1 MGVVLPA
8 GSGLTGRCRER
19 QQLLPALQPSLG
31 RGRRQPCGAPRW
43 HANRRRC
50 CPPLPSG
57 HWHRQLR
64 VEVGHR
70 AVAVAPAQPL
80 TVVRLQHKLD
90 APARPEAGADRL
102 ETPAAH
108 RSPPPP
114 PPPPPPP
121 RHATARREPPLPTAR
136 PHTHASPNA
145 LVQALF
151 EGEAQSQR
159 KQSGVDKHRGA
170 GGGGDAVPLEGDL
183 RGGGAC
189 EGEGRDGGGGGGR
202 AEEAVRRGVAQARR

>member
-8 GSGLTGRCRER
+8 GSGLTGRCRDR

-114 PPPPPPP
+114 PPPPGMPQHAASRRCPPP
-121 RHATARREPPLPTAR
+121 ARTHTPHRTLSCRH
-136 PHTHASPNA
+136 S
-145 LVQALF
+145 
-151 EGEAQSQR
+151 
-159 KQSGVDKHRGA
+159 
-170 GGGGDAVPLEGDL
+170 L
-183 RGGGAC
+183 RGKRRASANRVGSTNTEAPAAAAMRYRWKGTCEAEAPARGRGGT
-189 EGEGRDGGGGGGR
+189 GEGGGGGR
-202 AEEAVRRGVAQARR
+202 RRP